1 MAYYGASVIH
11 PKTLQPLQQKNIPF
25 YVKSFLHPKDAGTKI
40 GNSDINQNE
49 ESYILKDNQILLH
62 IDTKDFSFIAEEHIS
77 EIFSYLA
84 KYKIKVSLIQ
94 NSAISLAICIEDKYG
109 NQNLLKQDLKSKF
122 NIEIYEN
129 VNLFTVR
136 NVNLENMEKFYKN
149 KTILLEQLSKKTLQM
164 ITQS

>member
-1 MAYYGASVIH
+1 
-11 PKTLQPLQQKNIPF
+11 
-25 YVKSFLHPKDAGTKI
+25 
-40 GNSDINQNE
+40 
-49 ESYILKDNQILLH
+49 
-62 IDTKDFSFIAEEHIS
+62 
-77 EIFSYLA
+77 LA